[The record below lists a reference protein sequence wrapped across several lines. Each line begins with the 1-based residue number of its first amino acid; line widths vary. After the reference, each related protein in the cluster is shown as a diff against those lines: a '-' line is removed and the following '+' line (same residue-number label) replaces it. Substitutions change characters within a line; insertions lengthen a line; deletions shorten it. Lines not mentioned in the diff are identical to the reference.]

1 MGVKRIIL
9 EGMKSHSVLPTL
21 LGMSL
26 YVIYSIFPY
35 SSSNVP
41 TKSLLPTYDFIIVGG
56 GSAGMSYHDAET
68 KFR

>member
-1 MGVKRIIL
+1 MDVKRIIL
-9 EGMKSHSVLPTL
+9 EGMKSHSVLSIL
-21 LGMSL
+21 LGISL
-26 YVIYSIFPY
+26 YVIYSIVPY

-56 GSAGMSYHDAET
+56 GSAGMTYHDADT

>member
-1 MGVKRIIL
+1 MDVKHIIL
-9 EGMKSHSVLPTL
+9 EGMKSHSVLSII

-26 YVIYSIFPY
+26 YVIYSIVPY
-35 SSSNVP
+35 SSTNIS

-56 GSAGMSYHDAET
+56 GSAGMSYRDADT

>member
-1 MGVKRIIL
+1 MGIKRIIL

-56 GSAGMSYHDAET
+56 GSAGMTYYDAET
-68 KFR
+68 KLR

>member
-9 EGMKSHSVLPTL
+9 KGMKSHSVLPTL
-21 LGMSL
+21 LGISL